1 MPSLFDPGFIKMLK
15 RPAPIED
22 TFGLRDKPVFRN
34 NDPPPSLWT
43 RLKNDVKSFFNPK
56 EDDPEEIHLTDTEDG
71 ANYLDDELEKQGKPN
86 QAEPNQAEPGVSLDE
101 LKALSAPHLAAAGGL
116 FGSPASDVKDP
127 PNPGSADQG
136 QDTVQ
141 QEDIPG
147 SVASLKPRNELS
159 GRHTPPTQEEMEENA
174 RFNDRRQLV
183 GKTLKEFQ
191 DAMALPDQR
200 ADKNGQDTKQNA
212 DSIDVYRDK
221 NGSLLFGAPDQMASM
236 AEEQGLTKI
245 GSRSE
250 WEAQNRADAEAREK
264 ARGDHYTTKYK
275 TVDDFVTGEKNK
287 LLAEQKQLQGQMSG
301 SRKSIQDLIDEEVGR
316 MGGPIQPYGGGYD
329 MARGGERVTQYGR
342 GHGGKGA
349 RVVGGDDLYERNKA
363 RMLNEGQREKAYE
376 RLRNRGAISE
386 WFNQDAAF
394 AKNRDRLNY
403 INSRLNN
410 WTDSEKMLRNN
421 WASWTKN
428 SNGSSNSPS
437 GQSQSDSSIG
447 ANIPDYLKADKTNNS
462 PAPDPTV
469 DTLKSISSPLASKAI
484 LSDKDLFGQA
494 VKDVNDINGVA
505 DYRSQS
511 TLGNILPSDRDLF
524 FGAAKDVAAKDR
536 TNPAMQSPISRYYE
550 KNARVANPAQAVDDE
565 EKKRKAAMN
574 RARGSMAMIR

>member
-1 MPSLFDPGFIKMLK
+1 MPSLFD
-15 RPAPIED
+15 
-22 TFGLRDKPVFRN
+22 
-34 NDPPPSLWT
+34 
-43 RLKNDVKSFFNPK
+43 
-56 EDDPEEIHLTDTEDG
+56 
-71 ANYLDDELEKQGKPN
+71 
-86 QAEPNQAEPGVSLDE
+86 E
-101 LKALSAPHLAAAGGL
+101 LKKVFAPHLDTDREL
-116 FGSPASDVKDP
+116 FGRAVSDVVGQPKPGPFKPGPFDP
-127 PNPGSADQG
+127 DPVSPGPSAPVQG
-136 QDTVQ
+136 TVWQ

-200 ADKNGQDTKQNA
+200 ADKSEQDTKQNA
-212 DSIDVYRDK
+212 DLIDVYRDK

-421 WASWTKN
+421 WASWTKKPGEPTATESVN
-428 SNGSSNSPS
+428 HGT
-437 GQSQSDSSIG
+437 SDG
-447 ANIPDYLKADKTNNS
+447 ANIPDYLKNK
-462 PAPDPTV
+462 PEQKPGEPTV
-469 DTLKSISSPLASKAI
+469 DDLKKTGNPYLQT
-484 LSDKDLFGQA
+484 DRDLFNQA

-511 TLGNILPSDRDLF
+511 MLGKVLPSDRDLF

-536 TNPAMQSPISRYYE
+536 TNSEMSSPISRYYE
-550 KNARVANPAQAVDDE
+550 MKNAREAKPAQAGATIDDLKNISAPSLQTGVDLFGQAINDAEE
-565 EKKRKAAMN
+565 EKRRKAAMN